1 MLHEKLLREVKKL
14 ELILARENGDVYQ
27 VGPSILESLRLEIDR
42 VKGLEENAVI
52 NCPASWPQPCATGEA
67 RLRTA
72 SPLSTAHAPCLRR
85 SRSEEAHAS

>member
-52 NCPASWPQPCATGEA
+52 N
-67 RLRTA
+67 L
-72 SPLSTAHAPCLRR
+72 
-85 SRSEEAHAS
+85 EEAHAS